1 MKSSFLN
8 FDFRDVE
15 LSKPV
20 DLFIVDPP
28 YGHIIDNEY
37 DQVDDLCNFLIYG
50 MLKWME
56 EYSYPGTSAYIFGG
70 TGKYKDRPFIEFASS
85 LEKFTKWRIVNW
97 ITWAKRKGYGTQ
109 RNWMYAREEILFLV
123 YDDKYPK
130 YFNVPYRDEERS
142 EEWKKRLKQKDVK
155 YQPKSNNYRYS
166 NVIYDI
172 NELFRNKFVTAEKP
186 EKLYKLL
193 IETSC
198 PLDGYV
204 VDPMC
209 GSGTTGAVVK
219 KNFPDM
225 MCTCIEKDEETF
237 DIAKKRI
244 LEID

>member
-1 MKSSFLN
+1 MKSNFLN
-8 FDFRDVE
+8 FDFRDIQ
-15 LSKPV
+15 LGKPV
-20 DLFIVDPP
+20 DLFVVDPP
-28 YGHIIDNEY
+28 YGNIISDEY
-37 DQVDDLCNFLIYG
+37 DKIDQNNLMKFLWG
-50 MLKWME
+50 MLDWMS
-56 EYSYPGTSAYIFGG
+56 EYSYKGTSAYIFGG
-70 TGKYKDRPFIEFASS
+70 TGKYKDRPFIRLASC
-85 LEKFTKWRIVNW
+85 LEEYTKWRIVNW

-142 EEWKKRLKQKDVK
+142 EAWKKRLSKQTDKH
-155 YQPKSNNYRYS
+155 PKSNKLRYS

-186 EKLYKLL
+186 ETLYKLL

-198 PLDGYV
+198 PQDGYV

-219 KNFPDM
+219 KHFPEM
-225 MCTCIEKDEETF
+225 FCTCIEKDENVF
-237 DIAKKRI
+237 DIAKKRMS
-244 LEID
+244 EID